1 MIDGMRIDGVALAG
15 VAGFCAGPWL
25 RAAIVRHAVPGP
37 GARRS
42 TCPRC
47 AAPLGGSA
55 VSGRTR
61 CCRVPVGPPAA
72 SVEIVAALGCG
83 VVAAARAGPAAV
95 LGCWVV
101 VCGIV
106 LVAVDAA
113 AHRLPAPLTAVTTA
127 GAGAAL
133 LLIDG
138 RDPTTAV
145 RAVAAAAVAAG
156 VLLLLR
162 AVTRGGIGGGDCA
175 LAPGLGVAAGRD
187 GWAGLALAGVAT
199 TVLGAVHA
207 ASAALVVGRARGVE
221 VPFGPAMVGG
231 ALAVIVGGGPPG

>member
-1 MIDGMRIDGVALAG
+1 M
-15 VAGFCAGPWL
+15 
-25 RAAIVRHAVPGP
+25 
-37 GARRS
+37 
-42 TCPRC
+42 
-47 AAPLGGSA
+47 
-55 VSGRTR
+55 
-61 CCRVPVGPPAA
+61 
-72 SVEIVAALGCG
+72 GCG

>member
-1 MIDGMRIDGVALAG
+1 M
-15 VAGFCAGPWL
+15 CHP
-25 RAAIVRHAVPGP
+25 
-37 GARRS
+37 
-42 TCPRC
+42 
-47 AAPLGGSA
+47 
-55 VSGRTR
+55 
-61 CCRVPVGPPAA
+61 
-72 SVEIVAALGCG
+72 
-83 VVAAARAGPAAV
+83 
-95 LGCWVV
+95 
-101 VCGIV
+101 
-106 LVAVDAA
+106 
-113 AHRLPAPLTAVTTA
+113 
-127 GAGAAL
+127 
-133 LLIDG
+133 
-138 RDPTTAV
+138 
-145 RAVAAAAVAAG
+145 AAG